1 MIPGQHNGRSAIFVP
16 GAPNVASFPYLA
28 YLTKGK
34 GIANG
39 QIVSAGD
46 LIRGE
51 ELSFEAT
58 EKSQLITVY
67 LLQSMDA

>member
-1 MIPGQHNGRSAIFVP
+1 VNGDC
-16 GAPNVASFPYLA
+16 LA

-39 QIVSAGD
+39 QIVSDGD

-58 EKSQLITVY
+58 EESQLITVY
-67 LLQSMDA
+67 LLQ